1 MLNFENLRNG
11 ELPYGPEG
19 LVEWLALAKC
29 GETISYYRGSLSN
42 DRGIFSANRSS
53 AISSAADV
61 MLAACDAGFINILQ
75 VRRGESD
82 YVYVAK
88 RTGVE
93 FKNER
98 LIACID
104 GIKDRRKESVKSERA
119 RERDAARKKARKQM
133 EPEKGD
139 MA

>member
-1 MLNFENLRNG
+1 MLNFKNLHHG

-19 LVEWLALAKC
+19 LVAWVVLAEC
-29 GETISYYRGSLSN
+29 GEAIAYYRGSLCN
-42 DRGIFSANRSS
+42 DRGIKSS
-53 AISSAADV
+53 AIGAAADI
-61 MLAACDAGFINILQ
+61 MLAACEAGFINILQ
-75 VRRGESD
+75 MRRGESD

-93 FKNER
+93 FKNEK
-98 LIACID
+98 LIECMD
-104 GIKDRRKESVKSERA
+104 EIKDRRKEGLKNERA
-119 RERDAARKKARKQM
+119 REREAARKKARKQM